1 MIEFC
6 CQKKLSNDFSLKA
19 KFELKDGEILAI
31 YGKSGA
37 GKTTILRLIA
47 GFEKPDFGEIK
58 FQNKIIFDNKIF
70 IKPQFRNVGYLFQ
83 DYALFENMSVFKNL
97 LYAKNDTKFANELL
111 EMAEISHLKNAKIST
126 LSGGQKQ
133 RVALARAIMRKPKI
147 LLLDEPLS
155 ALDNE
160 IRIKLQ
166 KFLQEISKKFEISML
181 LVSHDTAEIY
191 KLANRVLVLKN
202 GEVESIKTP
211 KETFLK
217 QSGSQKFEFLGEILE
232 ITKKDQIFVALI
244 RVGEQIC
251 EVALS
256 NLEAKNFKVGDSIL
270 VGTKAFK
277 ISIKKA

>member
-19 KFELKDGEILAI
+19 KFELRDGEILAI

-97 LYAKNDTKFANELL
+97 LYAKNDPKFANELL

-270 VGTKAFK
+270 AGTKAFK

>member
-19 KFELKDGEILAI
+19 KFELRDGEILAI

-97 LYAKNDTKFANELL
+97 LYAKNDPKFANELL

-232 ITKKDQIFVALI
+232 IAKKDQIFVALI

-270 VGTKAFK
+270 AGTKAFK

>member
-19 KFELKDGEILAI
+19 KFELRDGEILAI

>member
-19 KFELKDGEILAI
+19 KFELRDGEILAI

-217 QSGSQKFEFLGEILE
+217 QNGSQKFEFLGEILE

-270 VGTKAFK
+270 AGTKAFK